1 MRVSATVISGF
12 LGAGK
17 TTLIRRLLSE
27 ASGNRHFAL
36 IVNEFGD
43 VGVDGETLASC
54 GEARC
59 GEDDIIE
66 LTNGCICCTV
76 ADDFLPSMRKL
87 LARDPVPDHIIIE
100 TSGLALPQPLVQAFS
115 WQDIRTKVMLDGVIT
130 VVDGAALAEGVV
142 ASDLTALEAQRQA
155 DPELDHETPIDELFI
170 DQVSAANI
178 LIITKSDLIK
188 ESQLAEVKVR
198 LEAITEG
205 NTPIIVANNLGGELE
220 TIFGLGLEDEAF
232 ARSNKSHH
240 HHDHDDDHHGHDHD
254 HDHDA
259 FHSVVLKLPVFD
271 DSEHVTAR
279 LKEAASK
286 HDLLR
291 AKGFVAI
298 KDKSVPFA
306 VQAVGQRVEGY
317 FGGSGLDVNGSGRLV
332 LIGLK
337 ETDMSAIARMLGGEV
352 VTDAPLTH

>member
-27 ASGNRHFAL
+27 ASSERHFAL

-130 VVDGAALAEGVV
+130 VVDGEALAEGMV
-142 ASDLTALEAQRQA
+142 ASDLGALEAQRQA

-188 ESQLAEVKVR
+188 ESQLAEVKAR
-198 LEAITEG
+198 LEKITEG
-205 NTPIIVANNLGGELE
+205 NTPVLVANNLNGELE

-232 ARSNKSHH
+232 ARSKNSHH
-240 HHDHDDDHHGHDHD
+240 HHDEEEHDHE

-259 FHSVVLKLPVFD
+259 FNSVVLKLPVFD

-279 LKEAASK
+279 LKEAVSK
-286 HDLLR
+286 YDLLR

-306 VQAVGQRVEGY
+306 VQAVGRRVEGY
-317 FGGSGLDVNGSGRLV
+317 FGGSSLDANGSGRLV

-352 VTDAPLTH
+352 VADAPLTH

>member
-27 ASGNRHFAL
+27 ASGDRHFAL

-54 GEARC
+54 GDARC

-87 LARDPVPDHIIIE
+87 LARNPAPDHIIIE

-130 VVDGAALAEGVV
+130 VVDGAALAEGMV
-142 ASDLTALEAQRQA
+142 ASDLKALEAQRQA

-178 LIITKSDLIK
+178 LIITKSDLINA
-188 ESQLAEVKVR
+188 SQLAEVKTR
-198 LEAITEG
+198 LEKITEG
-205 NTPIIVANNLGGELE
+205 NTPVLVANNLGGDLE

-232 ARSNKSHH
+232 ARSKNSHH
-240 HHDHDDDHHGHDHD
+240 HHDHDDDHD

-259 FHSVVLKLPVFD
+259 FHSVVLKLPIFD

-298 KDKSVPFA
+298 KDKEIPFA

-317 FGGSGLDVNGSGRLV
+317 FGGRLNADESGRLV
-332 LIGLK
+332 LIGL
-337 ETDMSAIARMLGGEV
+337 ETTDMSAIARMLGGEV